1 MNNQSNNQE
10 SKNSLYKW
18 TGICNDLG
26 EPSGKCENPGCGHRI
41 RYEYEMKH
49 VHTGEIIVVGS
60 ECVRDLDWTVTA
72 KDKRLKTAKEKA
84 QKARIVKELR
94 EKIEYKIIQAKNNN
108 KKCDYYESLLKF
120 LNEKGYLT
128 DKQKES
134 LSVKEKNNMDYGEI
148 EYWKNVLIKNA
159 DIAKEQNNQNR
170 IIFLRSLY
178 KFLET
183 KGFLSKG
190 QRETLTIE

>member
-10 SKNSLYKW
+10 SKNSVYKW
-18 TGICNDLG
+18 TGVCNDLG
-26 EPSGKCENPGCGHRI
+26 AMSGKCENPGCGHRI

-60 ECVRDLDWTVTA
+60 ECVRNLDWTMPKHSLA
-72 KDKRLKTAKEKA
+72 LKIAKEKA
-84 QKARIVKELR
+84 KEIKRLRNKLEQKINE
-94 EKIEYKIIQAKNNN
+94 AKTNNR
-108 KKCDYYESLLKF
+108 KTDYYESLLKQ

-128 DKQKES
+128 NKQKES
-134 LSVKEKNNMDYGEI
+134 LESNTITSNGIFDK

-159 DIAKEQNNQNR
+159 EIAKEQNNQGR

-178 KFLET
+178 KFLEE
-183 KGFLSKG
+183 KGYLSKG
-190 QRETLTIE
+190 QRESLIIE